1 MQNTLLL
8 DPVRILH
15 GPDQDEQQGAVFIE
29 NGLLRGFDQTARS
42 LAARQGLTPTDAGNK
57 LIAPCL
63 VDPHSV
69 LEDPVNGRAETL
81 QSLARCA
88 TAGGYGSVALLPRSR
103 TWRDRPERLALR
115 EPDEPSRL
123 TIHLWGSFSTA
134 GQGEHL
140 SCHGDLL
147 DHGAIGLADDDA
159 MVPQA
164 LLERGLLLA
173 EMQSAPVLLAPRDP
187 DLQADGLA
195 REGVE
200 TLRAGW
206 APDPTSSELLP
217 LTQLLALQR
226 QHPQRNL
233 RLMNLSTA
241 EAVSQLR
248 SEASPPMASVSWWHL
263 IADSGSM
270 QNDDPGW
277 CVRPSIG
284 SPADRLA
291 LQQAVQ
297 DGLITAVAVHAV
309 PLDEED
315 MLLPADQRPTG
326 LSGHHLVL
334 PLLWKALIRESGW
347 TVPQLWQAL
356 SFGPSS
362 LLNQPSE
369 QLSIDSDR
377 WLIFDPEHR
386 WSVSRN
392 DSAAPL
398 AANIP
403 WAGREIKGRVL
414 ACGLSRSGFQCG

>member
-1 MQNTLLL
+1 M
-8 DPVRILH
+8 
-15 GPDQDEQQGAVFIE
+15 
-29 NGLLRGFDQTARS
+29 
-42 LAARQGLTPTDAGNK
+42 
-57 LIAPCL
+57 
-63 VDPHSV
+63 
-69 LEDPVNGRAETL
+69 NGRAEHRK
-81 QSLARCA
+81 AWP
-88 TAGGYGSVALLPRSR
+88 VAPLPGLRIRRPAAACR

-115 EPDEPSRL
+115 KPDEPSRL

-206 APDPTSSELLP
+206 APDPASSELLP

-233 RLMNLSTA
+233 RLMNISTA

-248 SEASPPMASVSWWHL
+248 GEARPPMASVSWWHL

-270 QNDDPGW
+270 QNDNPGW

-291 LQQAVQ
+291 LQQAVL

-315 MLLPADQRPTG
+315 MLLPGISVQLGWWPSPGVAASLEGADSRVWLDCP
-326 LSGHHLVL
+326 
-334 PLLWKALIRESGW
+334 PA
-347 TVPQLWQAL
+347 WQARAL
-356 SFGPSS
+356 A
-362 LLNQPSE
+362 
-369 QLSIDSDR
+369 
-377 WLIFDPEHR
+377 HR
-386 WSVSRN
+386 H
-392 DSAAPL
+392 
-398 AANIP
+398 
-403 WAGREIKGRVL
+403 
-414 ACGLSRSGFQCG
+414 